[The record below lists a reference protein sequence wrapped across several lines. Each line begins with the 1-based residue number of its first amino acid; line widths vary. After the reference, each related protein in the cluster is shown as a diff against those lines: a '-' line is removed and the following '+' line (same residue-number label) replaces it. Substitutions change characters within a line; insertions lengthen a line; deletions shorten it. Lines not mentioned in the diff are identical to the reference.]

1 MNKAKYSQKEVRPTF
16 SRIKHRLNCDKAV
29 FEQSWWTVSAHTSK
43 ATISWLKYNIED
55 YGIFHQ
61 EIGLQIPQTCLRLI
75 TFEALWLQLFMTAQ
89 LQSADNDGTQTWSSE
104 IYEINFFDHC
114 TKSHW
119 FNAYTL
125 SWSTAVVMLLRNFWM
140 LQHYW
145 VFNCCWAAICIIF
158 SSSNFID
165 HTYQMI

>member
-1 MNKAKYSQKEVRPTF
+1 VRVGSVNEWGKILKKEVRPTF
-16 SRIKHRLNCDKAV
+16 SRIKQQSCFRAVVMNGFRTHIKGHNQLVEIQHWRLRYIPPGNWPPNSPDLSPIENVWSIVAAAV
-29 FEQSWWTVSAHTSK
+29 YDSPA
-43 ATISWLKYNIED
+43 
-55 YGIFHQ
+55 
-61 EIGLQIPQTCLRLI
+61 
-75 TFEALWLQLFMTAQ
+75 
-89 LQSADNDGTQTWSSE
+89 ADNDGTQTWSSE